1 LGRLVFSLDS
11 RATPK
16 ADTSSLPLCC
26 DSKLG
31 ELAMENSF
39 TYSPGEVA
47 KVRLVQ
53 FSILSPD
60 EIEDDKFKLALK
72 IRNPKSRLEQILCA
86 CKTKNKCEG
95 DDEIDVLSLLGH
107 DGEEPLRKRKSG
119 CGALQPT
126 LTIDGMNMI
135 AEYKAQRKNNDDQG
149 QLPEPVEGK
158 QTLTAERVLEVL
170 ARITDEDCQL
180 LGLNP
185 QYTPPIGGLN
195 DESAEDDVFLEKIEN
210 NMLLEMAL
218 QGIPHINKVFI
229 KKVKSTKYDDNERF
243 KSEKE
248 FMLDAEG
255 VNLLAVMCHE
265 EVDARRTTSNHL
277 VEIIEVLE
285 IEAVRRVLLHELRA
299 VISFDGSYH
308 NIAFVRA
315 YLTILQ
321 PYIAIIQPP
330 LCQPIAPLLLVT
342 AELHQELHQPTA
354 LHPKV
359 IILSQPHTDDRWPTH
374 QVVQECHLPVDK
386 SNVQSDINFVF
397 TTISLIFSIKSNIQA
412 YIIP

>member
-1 LGRLVFSLDS
+1 
-11 RATPK
+11 
-16 ADTSSLPLCC
+16 
-26 DSKLG
+26 
-31 ELAMENSF
+31 MENSF

-86 CKTKNKCEG
+86 CKTKNKWEG

-135 AEYKAQRKNNDDQG
+135 AEYKAQRKKNDDQG
-149 QLPEPVEGK
+149 QLPEPVERK
-158 QTLTAERVLEVL
+158 QTLTAERVTYSEGNTFVVSFSPACFMMLTFIPVL
-170 ARITDEDCQL
+170 RTRIMNNEA
-180 LGLNP
+180 
-185 QYTPPIGGLN
+185 PIGGLN

-277 VEIIEVLE
+277 VEMIEVLE

-299 VISFDGSYH
+299 VISFDGSYVNYRH
-308 NIAFVRA
+308 LAILCDTMTYLGHLMAITRHGINRIDTGPLMRCSFEETVDILLDAAA
-315 YLTILQ
+315 YAETDYLRGSLRIL
-321 PYIAIIQPP
+321 
-330 LCQPIAPLLLVT
+330 C
-342 AELHQELHQPTA
+342 
-354 LHPKV
+354 
-359 IILSQPHTDDRWPTH
+359 
-374 QVVQECHLPVDK
+374 
-386 SNVQSDINFVF
+386 
-397 TTISLIFSIKSNIQA
+397 
-412 YIIP
+412 

>member
-1 LGRLVFSLDS
+1 
-11 RATPK
+11 
-16 ADTSSLPLCC
+16 
-26 DSKLG
+26 
-31 ELAMENSF
+31 MENSF

-185 QYTPPIGGLN
+185 QYTRPDWMILQVLPIPPPSVRTSVAIGTSFRS
-195 DESAEDDVFLEKIEN
+195 EVSSC
-210 NMLLEMAL
+210 
-218 QGIPHINKVFI
+218 FI
-229 KKVKSTKYDDNERF
+229 TLF
-243 KSEKE
+243 P
-248 FMLDAEG
+248 FMLDFH
-255 VNLLAVMCHE
+255 L
-265 EVDARRTTSNHL
+265 NHL
-277 VEIIEVLE
+277 KLSIETFCL
-285 IEAVRRVLLHELRA
+285 
-299 VISFDGSYH
+299 FYDGITKY
-308 NIAFVRA
+308 
-315 YLTILQ
+315 
-321 PYIAIIQPP
+321 
-330 LCQPIAPLLLVT
+330 
-342 AELHQELHQPTA
+342 
-354 LHPKV
+354 
-359 IILSQPHTDDRWPTH
+359 
-374 QVVQECHLPVDK
+374 
-386 SNVQSDINFVF
+386 
-397 TTISLIFSIKSNIQA
+397 
-412 YIIP
+412 